1 MKIVDQE
8 IKIVNISHAEPFDAI
23 EKAARK
29 CFQSEKKENVTPW
42 EYVRKLIER
51 RHLSLLEHISFS
63 FDFLTDRGALLELTR
78 HRICSFSVQSTRYVA
93 QKEYV
98 TFCRP
103 VFWKNGSLKMEIW
116 ESSMQVIENLYHS
129 NLRAGMKPEEA
140 RTVLPNSL
148 ATRGLMTCNY
158 RELLYMF
165 KLKCNKAAHPQI
177 RALFCKLQVDV
188 GNLLSMDECVV

>member
-1 MKIVDQE
+1 MKIVDQK
-8 IKIVNISHAEPFDAI
+8 IKIVNISHAKPFDAI

-29 CFQSEKKENVTPW
+29 CFQPENVTSW

-51 RHLSLLEHISFS
+51 GHLSPLEHVSFS
-63 FDFLTDRGALLELTR
+63 FDFLTDREVLLELTR

-93 QKEYV
+93 RKKYV
-98 TFCRP
+98 IFCRP

-140 RTVLPNSL
+140 RTILPNSL
-148 ATRGLMTCNY
+148 AVYGRMTCNY

-177 RALFCKLQVDV
+177 RALFCKLRVDV
-188 GNLLSMDECVV
+188 TNLLDMDECIIRQ